1 MHMKIFESKYKSVAY
16 QEDKTVMITR
26 WHPDSIE
33 LDESTFKTQ
42 IKAWL
47 SEVKRLKP
55 SGLLIDTTHFRFII
69 EPKMQDWFDQEVFTA
84 YAKAGVKKKAFLVSK
99 GILSQVALHHHISE
113 STNKTFEAAFFANEA
128 EAMEWLEK

>member
-1 MHMKIFESKYKSVAY
+1 MKIFESKYKSVAY
-16 QEDKTVMITR
+16 QEDKAMMVTR

-55 SGLLIDTTHFRFII
+55 SSLLIDTTHFGFII
-69 EPKMQDWFDQEVFTA
+69 EPTVQDWFDQEVFTA
-84 YAKAGVKKKAFLVSK
+84 YAKAGVQKKAFLVSK
-99 GILSQVALHHHISE
+99 DVFSQVALKQHISE
-113 STNKTFEAAFFANEA
+113 LRHRTFEVAFFASEA
-128 EAMEWLEK
+128 EAMEWLDE